1 MMESIF
7 CKKAHRSGYGA
18 LKNKLG
24 RLADSDYEEEE
35 LLQKTKRLDELNI
48 LLNMDKKDIPVTDE
62 TPDMVVEDD
71 REKGIER

>member
-24 RLADSDYEEEE
+24 RLADSDYEKEIIES
-35 LLQKTKRLDELNI
+35 LNNVKQSRRI
-48 LLNMDKKDIPVTDE
+48 EYWAVIQYSVKIP
-62 TPDMVVEDD
+62 
-71 REKGIER
+71 